1 MFTMQ
6 KDIELFRYKL
16 AGILLCWKTNM
27 AAEASNVEQVEDTDN
42 EDDVVIVGS
51 RQRER
56 WDMKESKVRSAT
68 NDHKYIVPFSRWF
81 LL

>member
-1 MFTMQ
+1 MDRSKCRDMADHRTITSQ
-6 KDIELFRYKL
+6 NSTRWKDIELFRYKL

-56 WDMKESKVRSAT
+56 WDMK
-68 NDHKYIVPFSRWF
+68 
-81 LL
+81 